1 MATTA
6 INARINA
13 YSTRLWP
20 DCFLI
25 LRLSLLKYFL
35 ICFYPLFPNCIC
47 SFCRPWLKQS
57 DPTQLD
63 RRYYLNRHS
72 PYDLRPATVAD
83 HSVYD
88 TSRTR

>member
-13 YSTRLWP
+13 YSTRLLT

-35 ICFYPLFPNCIC
+35 ICFYPLFPNLHLFLL
-47 SFCRPWLKQS
+47 SAVVKTERPHPAGPQILPE
-57 DPTQLD
+57 PTF
-63 RRYYLNRHS
+63 
-72 PYDLRPATVAD
+72 PI
-83 HSVYD
+83 
-88 TSRTR
+88 